1 MDWENQCDCVNLQPT
16 TSSLPP
22 YQTKQKTP
30 NCKIRFSKT
39 KIQKQH
45 PQKTELNSFS
55 YLTPWLWASP
65 KFSPPVLSSSN
76 SSHDCLLTAIAKRC
90 EIEPPPH
97 TPMRRNGRIFHSP
110 TIASAGRG
118 RARMRGRHYR
128 CRTSKTEETTNL
140 PHPLSNS
147 NTYPLPILPS

>member
-1 MDWENQCDCVNLQPT
+1 LDI
-16 TSSLPP
+16 SKIFSL
-22 YQTKQKTP
+22 
-30 NCKIRFSKT
+30 
-39 KIQKQH
+39 
-45 PQKTELNSFS
+45 
-55 YLTPWLWASP
+55 
-65 KFSPPVLSSSN
+65 VLS

-97 TPMRRNGRIFHSP
+97 TPMRRNGRIC
-110 TIASAGRG
+110 AGRG

-128 CRTSKTEETTNL
+128 CRMSKTEETTDL